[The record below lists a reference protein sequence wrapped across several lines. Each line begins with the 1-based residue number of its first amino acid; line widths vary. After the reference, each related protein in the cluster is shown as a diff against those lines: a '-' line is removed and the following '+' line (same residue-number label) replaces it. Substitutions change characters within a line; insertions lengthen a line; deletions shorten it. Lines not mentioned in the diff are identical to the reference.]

1 MPKKTFNFLS
11 INLVIES
18 FSRPGEFEE
27 SVSCNQLA
35 VGIIGN
41 SASSRVQAG
50 AAKFDWSCAM
60 LVRQSFSWPPTLG
73 PLGGG
78 GLYRC
83 TVGGEDFMK
92 LHKDPVR
99 YNLPLVGGK

>member
-18 FSRPGEFEE
+18 FSGPGEFEGR
-27 SVSCNQLA
+27 VSCNQLA

-41 SASSRVQAG
+41 SAGSRVQAG

-60 LVRQSFSWPPTLG
+60 LVRQS
-73 PLGGG
+73 
-78 GLYRC
+78 LYRC